1 MRKKYTSYGRKDMS
15 KKYTSYV
22 LLGVLAIFVLL
33 LNTVPALADS
43 NGNLRI
49 DSSPQGASVYVLY
62 GANPGKYVGTTPFY
76 LQQGT
81 YASSTYFKAVKPG
94 YKQGMFPLYN
104 FNYYYSPYVVVYLN
118 PIN

>member
-1 MRKKYTSYGRKDMS
+1 MS
-15 KKYTSYV
+15 RKYTSYV

-62 GANPGKYVGTTPFY
+62 GANPGKYVGTTPVVIA
-76 LQQGT
+76 QGVYQSGT
-81 YASSTYFKAVKPG
+81 WFKMVKPG
-94 YKQGMFPLYN
+94 YKQGNFPIYN
-104 FNYYYSPYVVVYLN
+104 YMYSQPYILGYLN
-118 PIN
+118 PIR